1 MGHPEID
8 LRLTIRKMQESDLKS
23 VYEIEKNTHVQP
35 WSWNIICECYQS
47 DYLCLVAIKEKTLCG
62 YIILSKVI
70 DESHLLN
77 LCVST
82 EQQGSGIGHDLVRE
96 GISQVSRTGANKMF
110 LEVRRSNLPA
120 IGLYQSLG
128 FVEIGVRSNYYQ
140 GSCLDEDALVFVLS
154 IE

>member
-1 MGHPEID
+1 MGDSEID
-8 LRLTIRKMQESDLKS
+8 LRLKIRNMQESDLES

-35 WSWNIICECYQS
+35 WSWKILCECYQS
-47 DYLCLVAIKEKTLCG
+47 DYLCFVAIKGKMLCG
-62 YIILSKVI
+62 YIILTEVI

-77 LCVST
+77 LCVFKD
-82 EQQGSGIGHDLVRE
+82 QQGSGIGRDLVRE
-96 GISQVSRTGANKMF
+96 GISQVSQRGVNKMF
-110 LEVRRSNLPA
+110 LEVRRSNVSA

-128 FVEIGVRSNYYQ
+128 FVEIGVRSNYYR